1 MLTAWIARRELFYVI
16 SSSDG
21 DVHPS
26 RSFLMTLAAIDSYPQ
41 KLIRQVFLK
50 KIQRPIMTIDIF
62 IQLILGKSAIKGHIY
77 SNEASEHPCFT
88 I

>member
-26 RSFLMTLAAIDSYPQ
+26 RSFLMTLAAIDSYPPETD
-41 KLIRQVFLK
+41 KTGLLEED
-50 KIQRPIMTIDIF
+50 TTAYYD
-62 IQLILGKSAIKGHIY
+62 H
-77 SNEASEHPCFT
+77 
-88 I
+88 

>member
-1 MLTAWIARRELFYVI
+1 
-16 SSSDG
+16 
-21 DVHPS
+21 
-26 RSFLMTLAAIDSYPQ
+26 
-41 KLIRQVFLK
+41 
-50 KIQRPIMTIDIF
+50 MTIDIF